1 MIQSKVLETYSP
13 IIIPV
18 SFLFGLNLIEKN
30 LLYDKVSFI
39 GILLFTLSIFLFTT
53 RIKDPK
59 YDTTLNT
66 GAALFVFFYILFKY
80 VLSLR
85 RFSLIGL
92 LISLILIGQG
102 IIKYDIYD
110 KNNQLIYISLF
121 LIYVYLLFYRG
132 DDIFHKLPGPSVFY
146 TILVLSSIDTN

>member
-1 MIQSKVLETYSP
+1 MIQSKVLDTYSP

-18 SFLFGLNLIEKN
+18 SFLFGLNFIEKD
-30 LLYDKVSFI
+30 LLYDRVSII
-39 GILLFTLSIFLFTT
+39 GILLLSLSVFLFTD
-53 RIKDPK
+53 RVNSPK

-66 GAALFVFFYILFKY
+66 GAGLFVFFYILFKY
-80 VLSLR
+80 VPSLR
-85 RFSLIGL
+85 RFSLFGL

-132 DDIFHKLPGPSVFY
+132 DDMFHKLAGPSIFY
-146 TILVLSSIDTN
+146 TILVLTSIDMN